1 MRSSVLRWP
10 FFVACIYFD
19 SFWGCVRPWEKTVL
33 VLELIKQMVGGG
45 DLWGEKKKNNKPTQV
60 GLHYFSVLRGQRN
73 LPRGPKSSGPREDV
87 NVIFPVSAD

>member
-45 DLWGEKKKNNKPTQV
+45 DLWGKKKKKQTYTSRSSLLQCLEGTEKPPT
-60 GLHYFSVLRGQRN
+60 GA
-73 LPRGPKSSGPREDV
+73 K
-87 NVIFPVSAD
+87 IIWA